1 MAQIK
6 RDYPK
11 LAKDIIREVGGKEN
25 IVNATRCATRLRLVL
40 KETPEGAKEK
50 VQELTG
56 VITVVE
62 NSGQFQVVI
71 GTHVGEVY
79 ENVMKNLNLEAMS
92 EEEVETKQ
100 PLLNRI
106 IATMSAVFAPFIYI
120 LAAAGIL
127 QGILQ
132 GILILINLFW
142 PQFATTGTYEIL
154 SLISWTP
161 FAFLPILI
169 GITASKHFK
178 CNTFIAVTCCAALI
192 NPTWVEIAKR
202 ITEGEVVNFLFFN
215 LSGVTYGSSVLP
227 PLFLVLVLSYLEH
240 FLSKR
245 IPEIMKAL
253 LVPFICMIVMV
264 PLTILIIGP
273 LTNGGAEAVAVG
285 FNLLMEKAPLLGG
298 ILIGGLWEVFV
309 IFGVHW
315 GITPMVMANFSI
327 YGYDAFQAFQTLA
340 VIAQIG
346 AAIGCFIKS
355 KNSEL
360 KKVAL
365 SASVTGIF
373 GITEPTLYGVT
384 LRLKKPFICACIG
397 GAISA
402 AVMSFFNTVYYAY
415 AGLPGILTIV
425 YAINPN
431 DTEGFIGMV
440 IGSILAIIVPMIL
453 VLVVGFDDPKEK

>member
-11 LAKDIIREVGGKEN
+11 LTKDIIREVGGKEN

-120 LAAAGIL
+120 LAAA
-127 QGILQ
+127 GILQ

-384 LRLKKPFICACIG
+384 LRLKKPFICACVG

-425 YAINPN
+425 NAINPN
-431 DTEGFIGMV
+431 DTKGFIGMV
-440 IGSILAIIVPMIL
+440 IGSVLAIVVPMIL

>member
-1 MAQIK
+1 MAQVK

-50 VQELTG
+50 VQGLTG

-79 ENVMKNLNLEAMS
+79 ENVMKNLNLEALS

-100 PLLNRI
+100 PILNRI

-120 LAAAGIL
+120 LAAA
-127 QGILQ
+127 GILQ

-161 FAFLPILI
+161 FAFLPVLI

-215 LSGVTYGSSVLP
+215 LTGVTYGSSVLP

-253 LVPFICMIVMV
+253 LVPFICMVVMV

-298 ILIGGLWEVFV
+298 ILIGGLWEIFV

-384 LRLKKPFICACIG
+384 LRLKKPFICACVG

-425 YAINPN
+425 NAINPA
-431 DTEGFIGMV
+431 DTKGFIGMV
-440 IGSILAIIVPMIL
+440 IGSVLAIIVPMIL
-453 VLVVGFDDPKEK
+453 VLIVGFDDPKEK

>member
-56 VITVVE
+56 VITIVE

-92 EEEVETKQ
+92 EEEVEIKQ

-120 LAAAGIL
+120 LAAA
-127 QGILQ
+127 GILQ

-384 LRLKKPFICACIG
+384 LRLKKPFICACVG

-425 YAINPN
+425 NAINPN
-431 DTEGFIGMV
+431 DTKGFIGMV
-440 IGSILAIIVPMIL
+440 IGSVLAIVVPMIL
-453 VLVVGFDDPKEK
+453 VLVIGFDDPKEK

>member
-127 QGILQ
+127 QGIL
-132 GILILINLFW
+132 ILINLFW

-154 SLISWTP
+154 SLISWTT

-355 KNSEL
+355 KNREL

-365 SASVTGIF
+365 SASITGIF

-384 LRLKKPFICACIG
+384 LRLKKPFICACVG

-425 YAINPN
+425 NAINPN
-431 DTEGFIGMV
+431 DTKGFIGMV
-440 IGSILAIIVPMIL
+440 IGSVLAIVVPMIL
-453 VLVVGFDDPKEK
+453 VLVIGFDDPKEK

>member
-92 EEEVETKQ
+92 EEEVEIKQ

-120 LAAAGIL
+120 LAAA
-127 QGILQ
+127 GILQ

-384 LRLKKPFICACIG
+384 LRLKKPFICACVG

-425 YAINPN
+425 NAINPN
-431 DTEGFIGMV
+431 DTKGFIGMV
-440 IGSILAIIVPMIL
+440 IGSVLAIVVPMIL

>member
-71 GTHVGEVY
+71 GTHVGEVF
-79 ENVMKNLNLEAMS
+79 ENVMKNLNLEALS

-100 PLLNRI
+100 PILNRI

-127 QGILQ
+127 QGIL
-132 GILILINLFW
+132 ILINLFW
-142 PQFATTGTYEIL
+142 SQFATTGTYEIL

-253 LVPFICMIVMV
+253 LVPFICMVVMV

-298 ILIGGLWEVFV
+298 ILIGGLWEIFV

-365 SASVTGIF
+365 SASITGIF

-425 YAINPN
+425 NAINPT
-431 DTEGFIGMV
+431 DTKGFIGMV
-440 IGSILAIIVPMIL
+440 IGSVLAIIVPMIL

>member
-92 EEEVETKQ
+92 EEKVETKQ

-120 LAAAGIL
+120 LAAA
-127 QGILQ
+127 GILQ

-298 ILIGGLWEVFV
+298 ILIGGLWEIFV

-355 KNSEL
+355 KNREL

-365 SASVTGIF
+365 SASITGIF

-384 LRLKKPFICACIG
+384 LRLKKPFICACVG

-402 AVMSFFNTVYYAY
+402 AVQYSLLCLCRTSWNFN
-415 AGLPGILTIV
+415 
-425 YAINPN
+425 NSKCN
-431 DTEGFIGMV
+431 K
-440 IGSILAIIVPMIL
+440 S
-453 VLVVGFDDPKEK
+453 

>member
-6 RDYPK
+6 RDYLK

-127 QGILQ
+127 QGIL
-132 GILILINLFW
+132 ILINLFW

-161 FAFLPILI
+161 FVFLPILI

-384 LRLKKPFICACIG
+384 LRLKKPFICACVG
-397 GAISA
+397 GAISV

-425 YAINPN
+425 NAINPN
-431 DTEGFIGMV
+431 DTKGFIGMV
-440 IGSILAIIVPMIL
+440 IGSVLAIVVPMIL
-453 VLVVGFDDPKEK
+453 VLVIGFDDPKEK

>member
-11 LAKDIIREVGGKEN
+11 LTKDIIREVGGKEN

-120 LAAAGIL
+120 LAAA
-127 QGILQ
+127 GILQ

-355 KNSEL
+355 KNREL

-365 SASVTGIF
+365 SASITGIF

-384 LRLKKPFICACIG
+384 LRLKKPFICACVG

-425 YAINPN
+425 NAINPN
-431 DTEGFIGMV
+431 DTKGFIGMV
-440 IGSILAIIVPMIL
+440 IGSVLAIVVPMIL

>member
-1 MAQIK
+1 MAQVK

-11 LAKDIIREVGGKEN
+11 FAKDIIREVGGKEN
-25 IVNATRCATRLRLVL
+25 ILNATRCATRLRLVL

-50 VQELTG
+50 VQELIG

-79 ENVMKNLNLEAMS
+79 ENVMKNLNVEAML

-127 QGILQ
+127 QGIL
-132 GILILINLFW
+132 ILINIFW

-253 LVPFICMIVMV
+253 LVPFICMVIMV

-298 ILIGGLWEVFV
+298 ILIGGLWEIFV

-315 GITPMVMANFSI
+315 GITPMVMANFSM

-355 KNSEL
+355 KNREL

-384 LRLKKPFICACIG
+384 LRLKKPFICACVG

-425 YAINPN
+425 NAINPS
-431 DTEGFIGMV
+431 DTKGFIGMV
-440 IGSILAIIVPMIL
+440 IGSILAIVVPIIL
-453 VLVVGFDDPKEK
+453 VMVVGFDDPKEK

>member
-127 QGILQ
+127 QGIL
-132 GILILINLFW
+132 ILINLFW

-215 LSGVTYGSSVLP
+215 LSGVTYGSFVLP

-384 LRLKKPFICACIG
+384 LRLKKPFICACVG

-425 YAINPN
+425 NAINPN
-431 DTEGFIGMV
+431 DTKGFIGMV
-440 IGSILAIIVPMIL
+440 IGSVLAIVVPMIL
-453 VLVVGFDDPKEK
+453 VLVIGFDDPKEK

>member
-25 IVNATRCATRLRLVL
+25 IANATRCATRLRLVL

-120 LAAAGIL
+120 LAAA
-127 QGILQ
+127 GILQ

-355 KNSEL
+355 KNREL

-365 SASVTGIF
+365 SASITGIF

-384 LRLKKPFICACIG
+384 LRLKKPFICACVG

-425 YAINPN
+425 NAINPN
-431 DTEGFIGMV
+431 DTKGFIGMV
-440 IGSILAIIVPMIL
+440 IGSVLAIVVPMIL

>member
-127 QGILQ
+127 QGIL
-132 GILILINLFW
+132 ILINLFW

-245 IPEIMKAL
+245 IPEIMKAI

-384 LRLKKPFICACIG
+384 LRLKKPFICACVG
-397 GAISA
+397 GVISA

-425 YAINPN
+425 NAINPN
-431 DTEGFIGMV
+431 DTKGFIGMV
-440 IGSILAIIVPMIL
+440 IGSVLAIVVPMIL
-453 VLVVGFDDPKEK
+453 VLVIGFDDPKEK

>member
-120 LAAAGIL
+120 LAAA
-127 QGILQ
+127 GILQ

-253 LVPFICMIVMV
+253 LVPFICMVIMV

-315 GITPMVMANFSI
+315 RITPMVMANFSI

-384 LRLKKPFICACIG
+384 LRLKKPFICACVG

-425 YAINPN
+425 NAINPN
-431 DTEGFIGMV
+431 DTKGFIGMV
-440 IGSILAIIVPMIL
+440 IGSVLAIVVPMIL
-453 VLVVGFDDPKEK
+453 VLVIGFDDPKEK

>member
-120 LAAAGIL
+120 LAAA
-127 QGILQ
+127 GILQ

-384 LRLKKPFICACIG
+384 LRLKKPFICACVG

-425 YAINPN
+425 NAINPN
-431 DTEGFIGMV
+431 DTKGFIGMV
-440 IGSILAIIVPMIL
+440 IGSVLAIVIPMIL

>member
-79 ENVMKNLNLEAMS
+79 ENVMKDLNLEAMS

-120 LAAAGIL
+120 LAAA
-127 QGILQ
+127 GILQ

-253 LVPFICMIVMV
+253 LVPFICMVIMV

-384 LRLKKPFICACIG
+384 LRLKKPFICACVG

-425 YAINPN
+425 NAINPN
-431 DTEGFIGMV
+431 DTKGFIGMV
-440 IGSILAIIVPMIL
+440 IGSVLAIVVPMIL
-453 VLVVGFDDPKEK
+453 VLVIGFDDPKEK

>member
-50 VQELTG
+50 IQELTG

-120 LAAAGIL
+120 LAAA
-127 QGILQ
+127 GILQ

-253 LVPFICMIVMV
+253 LVPFICMIIMV

-384 LRLKKPFICACIG
+384 LRLKKPFICACVG

-425 YAINPN
+425 NAINPN
-431 DTEGFIGMV
+431 DTKGFIGMV
-440 IGSILAIIVPMIL
+440 IGSVLAIVVPMIL

>member
-50 VQELTG
+50 IQELTG

-127 QGILQ
+127 QGIL
-132 GILILINLFW
+132 ILINLFW

-161 FAFLPILI
+161 FVFLPILI

-253 LVPFICMIVMV
+253 LVPFICMIIMV

-355 KNSEL
+355 KNNEL

-384 LRLKKPFICACIG
+384 LRLKKPFICACVG

-425 YAINPN
+425 NAINPN
-431 DTEGFIGMV
+431 DTKGFIGMV
-440 IGSILAIIVPMIL
+440 IGSVLAIVVPMIL
-453 VLVVGFDDPKEK
+453 VLVIGFDDPKEK

>member
-6 RDYPK
+6 RDYLK

-120 LAAAGIL
+120 LAAA
-127 QGILQ
+127 GILQ

-425 YAINPN
+425 NAINPT
-431 DTEGFIGMV
+431 DTKGFIGMV
-440 IGSILAIIVPMIL
+440 IGSVLAIIVPMIL

>member
-25 IVNATRCATRLRLVL
+25 IVNATRCATRLCLVL

-120 LAAAGIL
+120 LAAA
-127 QGILQ
+127 GILQ

-253 LVPFICMIVMV
+253 LVPFICMVIMV

-384 LRLKKPFICACIG
+384 LRLKKPFICACVG

-425 YAINPN
+425 NAINPN
-431 DTEGFIGMV
+431 DTKGFIGMV
-440 IGSILAIIVPMIL
+440 IGSVLAIVVPMIL
-453 VLVVGFDDPKEK
+453 VLVIGFDDPKEK

>member
-92 EEEVETKQ
+92 EEKVETKQ

-120 LAAAGIL
+120 LAAA
-127 QGILQ
+127 GILQ

-298 ILIGGLWEVFV
+298 ILIGGLWEIFV

-355 KNSEL
+355 KNREL

-365 SASVTGIF
+365 SASITGIF

-384 LRLKKPFICACIG
+384 LRLKKPFICACVG

-425 YAINPN
+425 NAINPN
-431 DTEGFIGMV
+431 DTKGFIGMV
-440 IGSILAIIVPMIL
+440 IGSVLAIVVPMIL
-453 VLVVGFDDPKEK
+453 VLVIGFDDPKEK

>member
-120 LAAAGIL
+120 LAAA
-127 QGILQ
+127 GILQ

-355 KNSEL
+355 KNREL

-384 LRLKKPFICACIG
+384 LRLKKPFICACVG

-425 YAINPN
+425 NAINPN
-431 DTEGFIGMV
+431 DTKGFIGMV
-440 IGSILAIIVPMIL
+440 IGSVLAIVVPMIL
-453 VLVVGFDDPKEK
+453 VLVIGFDDPKEK

>member
-1 MAQIK
+1 MAQVK

-25 IVNATRCATRLRLVL
+25 ILNATRCATRLRLVL

-79 ENVMKNLNLEAMS
+79 ENVMKNLNVEAML

-127 QGILQ
+127 QGIL
-132 GILILINLFW
+132 ILINIFW

-253 LVPFICMIVMV
+253 LVPFICMVIMV

-298 ILIGGLWEVFV
+298 ILIGGLWEIFV

-315 GITPMVMANFSI
+315 GITPMVMANFSM

-355 KNSEL
+355 KNREL
-360 KKVAL
+360 KKVSL

-384 LRLKKPFICACIG
+384 LRLKKPFICACVG

-425 YAINPN
+425 NAINPS
-431 DTEGFIGMV
+431 DTKGFIGMV
-440 IGSILAIIVPMIL
+440 IGSILAIVVPIIL
-453 VLVVGFDDPKEK
+453 VMVVGFDDPKEK

>member
-127 QGILQ
+127 QGIL
-132 GILILINLFW
+132 ILINLFW

-202 ITEGEVVNFLFFN
+202 ITKGEVVNFLFFN

-253 LVPFICMIVMV
+253 LVPFICMVIMV

-384 LRLKKPFICACIG
+384 LRLKKPFICACVG

-425 YAINPN
+425 NAINPN
-431 DTEGFIGMV
+431 DTKGFIGMV
-440 IGSILAIIVPMIL
+440 IGSVLAIVVPMIL
-453 VLVVGFDDPKEK
+453 VLVIGFDDPKEK

>member
-120 LAAAGIL
+120 LAAA
-127 QGILQ
+127 GILQ

-355 KNSEL
+355 KNREL

-365 SASVTGIF
+365 SASITGIF

-384 LRLKKPFICACIG
+384 LRLKKPFICACVG

-425 YAINPN
+425 NAINPN
-431 DTEGFIGMV
+431 DTKGFIGMV
-440 IGSILAIIVPMIL
+440 IGSVLAIVVPMIL
-453 VLVVGFDDPKEK
+453 VLVIGFDDPKEK

>member
-92 EEEVETKQ
+92 EEKVETKQ

-120 LAAAGIL
+120 LAAA
-127 QGILQ
+127 GILQ

-355 KNSEL
+355 KNREL

-365 SASVTGIF
+365 SASITGIF

-384 LRLKKPFICACIG
+384 LRLKKPFICACVG

-425 YAINPN
+425 NAINPN
-431 DTEGFIGMV
+431 DTKGFIGMV
-440 IGSILAIIVPMIL
+440 IGSVLAIVVPMIL